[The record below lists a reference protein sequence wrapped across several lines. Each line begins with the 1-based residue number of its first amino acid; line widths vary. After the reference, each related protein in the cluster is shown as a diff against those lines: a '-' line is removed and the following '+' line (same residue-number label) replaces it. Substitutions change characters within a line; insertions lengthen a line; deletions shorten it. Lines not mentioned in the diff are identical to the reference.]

1 MKNKRISSIDLL
13 WIITVLFFFLGF
25 VHIGF
30 SLLGLLCM
38 GIPFAIYL
46 KSGEKLWCKKYCPRA
61 SLFLRV
67 LRKISLKKSLPK
79 GFTKQK
85 VKTGVLIYF
94 GVNLFFASMST
105 IMVNLGRVAPIDYV
119 RFLIVFPIPVALPQ
133 LLQYTISPWLLHL
146 SYRIYSM
153 MLTSTTIG
161 LILGFLYVP
170 RAWCIICP
178 IQTLTARKTVKTL
191 R

>member
-1 MKNKRISSIDLL
+1 MKAKKVSAMDAL
-13 WIITVLFFFLGF
+13 WVITILFFSLGF

-30 SLLGLLCM
+30 SLLGLFCM
-38 GIPFAIYL
+38 GIPFALYL

-61 SLFLRV
+61 SLFLRI
-67 LRKISLKKSLPK
+67 LRKISLKKPLPK

-85 VKTGVLIYF
+85 VRTGVLIYF
-94 GVNLFFASMST
+94 GVNVFFATMST
-105 IMVNLGRVAPIDYV
+105 IMVRLGRIPPIDYV

-133 LLQYTISPWLLHL
+133 LLQLTISPWLLHL

-161 LILGFLYVP
+161 LIIGFLYVP
-170 RAWCIICP
+170 RAWCVICP
-178 IQTLTARKTVKTL
+178 IQTLTTKKTVKDL
-191 R
+191 K

>member
-1 MKNKRISSIDLL
+1 MTKNRISTMDGL
-13 WIITVLFFFLGF
+13 WVITVLFFSLGF

-30 SLLGLLCM
+30 SLLGLFCM
-38 GIPFAIYL
+38 GFPFALYL

-61 SLFLRV
+61 SLFLRI
-67 LRKISLKKSLPK
+67 LHKISLKKPLLK
-79 GFTKQK
+79 GFTKQN

-94 GVNLFFASMST
+94 GINVFFATMST
-105 IMVNLGRVAPIDYV
+105 IMVSLGRVAPIDYV
-119 RFLIVFPIPVALPQ
+119 RFLIVFPIPVAFPQ
-133 LLQYTISPWLLHL
+133 LLQFTISPWLLHL

-170 RAWCIICP
+170 RAWCVICP
-178 IQTLTARKTVKTL
+178 IQTLTTKKPVKIQG
-191 R
+191 